1 MELTKEQIQFIDH
14 RLENEGVKYWEIRLE
29 MLDHIISDIEI
40 KLKPENSENEFKEIV
55 QNVFVSLGWKENFN
69 GSNFPNTDNNAW
81 KSMNKEYRKMYNQGF
96 INFFKSLKNIGIFL
110 CFLIVFIGAS
120 KYLDVKIFKRIS
132 FVLLILPIVAI
143 IFYSLKIYMIKYEKS
158 IHLNYGF
165 FYFGFAFMMISLP
178 IQLLKYFSESTQN
191 FFFFIAIPLFY
202 VFTYS
207 GYQVYKKAIAKVEK
221 MRKQLL

>member
-120 KYLDVKIFKRIS
+120 KNLDVKIFKRIS

-165 FYFGFAFMMISLP
+165 F
-178 IQLLKYFSESTQN
+178 
-191 FFFFIAIPLFY
+191 
-202 VFTYS
+202 
-207 GYQVYKKAIAKVEK
+207 
-221 MRKQLL
+221 

>member
-14 RLENEGVKYWEIRLE
+14 RLENEGVKYLEIRLE
-29 MLDHIISDIEI
+29 ILDHIVSDIEI

-69 GSNFPNTDNNAW
+69 GSNFPNTDKNAS
-81 KSMNKEYRKMYNQGF
+81 KRLNKEYRKMYNEGF

-110 CFLIVFIGAS
+110 CFLIVFIGVS
-120 KYLDVKIFKRIS
+120 KNLDVKIFKRIS
-132 FVLLILPIVAI
+132 FVLFILPIVVI
-143 IFYSLKIYMIKYEKS
+143 IFYSLKIYMRKYEKS

-178 IQLLKYFSESTQN
+178 IQLLKYFSESIQKS
-191 FFFFIAIPLFY
+191 FFLIAIPFFY
-202 VFTYS
+202 IFTYS
-207 GYQVYKKAIAKVEK
+207 GYQVYKKAIGKVEK
-221 MRKQLL
+221 IRKQLL

>member
-69 GSNFPNTDNNAW
+69 GSNFPNTEANALKSANN
-81 KSMNKEYRKMYNQGF
+81 EYRKMYFQGF
-96 INFFKSLKNIGIFL
+96 ITFFNSFKNTSILL
-110 CFLIVFIGAS
+110 CFVIVFIAIS
-120 KYLDVKIFKRIS
+120 NNLNIKIFKWASI
-132 FVLLILPIVAI
+132 VLFIFPILIFL
-143 IFYSLKIYMIKYEKS
+143 FYSIKTWLRRPEKS
-158 IHLNYGF
+158 IYLNYGG
-165 FYFGFAFMMISLP
+165 FYFSFAFFMINLP
-178 IQLLKYFSESTQN
+178 IQFLKYFSESTQKL
-191 FFFFIAIPLFY
+191 FFLIAIPLY
-202 VFTYS
+202 YLFTYS
-207 GYQVYKKAIAKVEK
+207 GYQVYKNAISKVEK